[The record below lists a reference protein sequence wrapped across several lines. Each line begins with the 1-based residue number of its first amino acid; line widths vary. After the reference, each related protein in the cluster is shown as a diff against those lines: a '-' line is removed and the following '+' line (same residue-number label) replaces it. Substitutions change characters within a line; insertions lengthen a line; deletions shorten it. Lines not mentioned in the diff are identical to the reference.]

1 MMAKN
6 EILSLSMRN
15 IKKGSALKSKATHA
29 IHPVPVN
36 AMKMSSGPRKF
47 LCSYWEIP
55 SILAVGLLHKAKG
68 SILWERKASVSW
80 RKALAFRRKSS
91 AAKKRTSEAG
101 TEAAGINKI
110 MKLLTGINKKHMSIR
125 KWVFKR
131 TSMKNKEV
139 SAHRNRS

>member
-47 LCSYWEIP
+47 YVLHIERYLQPQEKSFKLW
-55 SILAVGLLHKAKG
+55 AVGLLHKEKCHN
-68 SILWERKASVSW
+68 LWTLGEKPQLFGRKPQPLEE
-80 RKALAFRRKSS
+80 KPQ
-91 AAKKRTSEAG
+91 
-101 TEAAGINKI
+101 
-110 MKLLTGINKKHMSIR
+110 LLG
-125 KWVFKR
+125 
-131 TSMKNKEV
+131 
-139 SAHRNRS
+139 